1 MDSVRFT
8 GDDKYVK
15 IYNVFLILLG
25 LFLLVG
31 AIYRYKGGYVDVDF
45 EWFTHIF
52 AGIYG
57 VAAGSSVI
65 FGNKK
70 PLSAIIIDNEKISSE
85 SPLESSFKWAHIK
98 KIELDKKRIN
108 LQYLRTGITGTL
120 KIPFTLRF
128 KNLDRLSTALAEM
141 CDSKEIEFVNKL
153 EQD

>member
-15 IYNVFLILLG
+15 IYNVILILLG

-31 AIYRYKGGYVDVDF
+31 AIYRYQSVGVDF
-45 EWFTHIF
+45 RWFTNIF

-70 PLSAIIIDNEKISSE
+70 TLSAIIIDDEKISSE
-85 SPLESSFKWAHIK
+85 SPLEGSFKWAYIK
-98 KIELDKKRIN
+98 KVELEKKKIN
-108 LQYLRTGITGTL
+108 LQYAQTGITGSL

-128 KNLDRLSTALAEM
+128 KNLDHLSTALAEK
-141 CDSKEIEFVNKL
+141 CKNKEIEFVNKL
-153 EQD
+153 DKNN